1 MGLKEEDDQD
11 DSQKFLEIIDAV
23 GVERTDVGVS
33 CMARLGKINEEQE
46 GKTRPLK
53 VTLEQRAM
61 RDNIL
66 RNAKNLKDLPE
77 GSQFKK
83 VFLKRDQ
90 HPEVR
95 NEEKRLYEVFKAE
108 KNKPEN
114 ADYPVMFDRRK
125 RIVMV
130 NNEEV
135 DRFKLF
141 WSFL

>member
-1 MGLKEEDDQD
+1 
-11 DSQKFLEIIDAV
+11 
-23 GVERTDVGVS
+23 
-33 CMARLGKINEEQE
+33 
-46 GKTRPLK
+46 
-53 VTLEQRAM
+53 M

-77 GSQFKK
+77 ENQYKK

-114 ADYPVMFDRRK
+114 ADYPVIFDRRK
-125 RIVMV
+125 RIVTV

-135 DRFKLF
+135 DCFTRPSKVTGG
-141 WSFL
+141 